1 MSSLHPRAEL
11 CLSETLSC
19 VNSLVWWWTVVG
31 GEAPVDT
38 TGLKENKLSSTWKHS
53 DLLLLACL
61 GWRWAES
68 EVRIWCFLHHS
79 ITVTLLFLW
88 WRGDDKLEMQPR
100 GVCINSVAFTSSGES
115 FHHSALLANISKRR
129 DIIISVPLWLL
140 ELPRQIYQA
149 VALGQKWETW
159 GKWWL
164 VLGASA
170 VTAGVQVGPTRQANS
185 AYPCQSFS
193 PFHKPH

>member
-1 MSSLHPRAEL
+1 MK
-11 CLSETLSC
+11 TLRS
-19 VNSLVWWWTVVG
+19 VTVGVF
-31 GEAPVDT
+31 
-38 TGLKENKLSSTWKHS
+38 GLKVSRIRSKNMMFPPSQHHGDFVVPLMKRRRQSL
-53 DLLLLACL
+53 D
-61 GWRWAES
+61 S
-68 EVRIWCFLHHS
+68 E
-79 ITVTLLFLW
+79 
-88 WRGDDKLEMQPR
+88 LEMQPR